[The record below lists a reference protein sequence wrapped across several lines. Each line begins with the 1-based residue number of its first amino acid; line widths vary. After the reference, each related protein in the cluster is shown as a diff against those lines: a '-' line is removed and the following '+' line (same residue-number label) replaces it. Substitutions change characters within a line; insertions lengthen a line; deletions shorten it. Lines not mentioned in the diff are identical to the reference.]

1 MNFTRLLWLPLFAV
15 FSTAQADVATVQTEI
30 NRLIPDIDVQSL
42 TEMKE
47 TGLYEAIINGQI
59 YYFTHDGRHMIQ
71 GNILSLETRENLTEV
86 RKLDIKK
93 AILAEIDPES
103 MITFAPKNPD
113 YMLTVFTDID
123 CGYCRQLHQEIKE
136 YNKLGIGIRY
146 MAYPRA
152 GVESEAAEQL
162 VEVWCAKDQQKA
174 MTDAKAQREVNGKLC
189 SDNPVIAHFELGQQ
203 LGVSGTPSMFLENG
217 QMLPGYVPPQR
228 LREVLD
234 ANAEELNN
242 SEGE

>member
-1 MNFTRLLWLPLFAV
+1 MKLIRLLWLPLFGMLT
-15 FSTAQADVATVQTEI
+15 TAQADVASVQAEI
-30 NRLIPDIDVQSL
+30 NRLIPDIKIQSL
-42 TEMKE
+42 TEMEE
-47 TGLYEAIINGQI
+47 TGLYEAVINGQI

-71 GNILSLETRENLTEV
+71 GNILSLKTRENLTEL
-86 RKLDIKK
+86 RKLDMKK
-93 AILAEIDPES
+93 AILAELDPES
-103 MITFAPKNPD
+103 MIIFAPKKTD

-162 VEVWCAKDQQKA
+162 VEVWCAKDQHKA
-174 MTDAKAQREVNGKLC
+174 MTDAKAQRKVNSKLC
-189 SDNPVIAHFELGQQ
+189 SDNPIIAHFEIGQQ

-234 ANAEELNN
+234 ANAEELDSDN
-242 SEGE
+242 E